1 MSQLCSHVT
10 EKRSGRLTEC
20 GGSSDVGAVLVCC
33 GEEKTQCESKVGL
46 RSYPHLLPVSPG

>member
-33 GEEKTQCESKVGL
+33 GEERTQCESKAVYLPVGL
-46 RSYPHLLPVSPG
+46 RSYPHL